1 MFILTSKFIISD
13 EESDWSYDQVLWTLG
28 FSVILV
34 TAILGN
40 TSVLW
45 IITGDVYLRFV
56 EGVTK

>member
-1 MFILTSKFIISD
+1 MTSKFIISD
-13 EESDWSYDQVLWTLG
+13 GESEWSYDQVLWTLG